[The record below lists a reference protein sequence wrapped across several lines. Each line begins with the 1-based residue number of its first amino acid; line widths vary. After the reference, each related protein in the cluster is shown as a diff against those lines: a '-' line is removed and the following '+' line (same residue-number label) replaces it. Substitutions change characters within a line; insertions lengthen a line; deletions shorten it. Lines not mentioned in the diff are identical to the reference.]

1 MTCSLSLI
9 CQTKPPALFGT
20 WSGSMRNHCGT
31 AARIIIDWAAWAAI
45 AWAAA
50 EGFFPD
56 LALAAADDFL
66 IGIVCWGI
74 NGLSSTRLMY

>member
-9 CQTKPPALFGT
+9 CHTKPPALFGT

-31 AARIIIDWAAWAAI
+31 AARMSVAWAAWAAM

-50 EGFFPD
+50 EGFFLLVD
-56 LALAAADDFL
+56 AFL
-66 IGIVCWGI
+66 VGICGVLLI
-74 NGLSSTRLMY
+74 D

>member
-31 AARIIIDWAAWAAI
+31 AARMSVAWAAWAAM

-50 EGFFPD
+50 EVF
-56 LALAAADDFL
+56 LALAAVDFFL
-66 IGIVCWGI
+66 MGIVVF
-74 NGLSSTRLMY
+74 Y

>member
-20 WSGSMRNHCGT
+20 WSGSTRNHCGT
-31 AARIIIDWAAWAAI
+31 VLRMSVAWAAWAVI

-50 EGFFPD
+50 EGF
-56 LALAAADDFL
+56 LALLVDDFL
-66 IGIVCWGI
+66 MGIVC
-74 NGLSSTRLMY
+74 Y